1 MRASLTNFVR
11 ILDRSSVGSTPP
23 DYPALRLTRSL
34 PLPPSEFVPVTGER
48 GFPSSGDLGPRRLRP
63 HRCCECQPARDCGER
78 GLGPS
83 SKRTRG
89 VGCGSARGARPME
102 PHRSPKE
109 LRALYLSKAKDADIN
124 ASMALSPAGREMWES
139 VAKSWRE
146 LADEV
151 VLNRPN

>member
-1 MRASLTNFVR
+1 
-11 ILDRSSVGSTPP
+11 
-23 DYPALRLTRSL
+23 
-34 PLPPSEFVPVTGER
+34 
-48 GFPSSGDLGPRRLRP
+48 
-63 HRCCECQPARDCGER
+63 
-78 GLGPS
+78 
-83 SKRTRG
+83 
-89 VGCGSARGARPME
+89 ME